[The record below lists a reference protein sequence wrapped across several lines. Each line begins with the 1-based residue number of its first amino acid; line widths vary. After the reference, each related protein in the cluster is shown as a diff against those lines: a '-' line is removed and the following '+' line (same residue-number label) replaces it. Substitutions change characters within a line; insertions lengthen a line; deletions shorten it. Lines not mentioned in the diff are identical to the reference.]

1 MVGGRAHTFTR
12 AQNCCWGPD
21 FPFLWHHPWVR
32 TQRPPASPPLS
43 WSQYRTAG
51 SPEQPLLSWEAL
63 VPSSFSRSSS
73 ELTLAA
79 LIWCREFIT
88 WCDSP
93 SESGTKKLSFATQ
106 KCAEVPQTGW
116 GQHRGERDLHMG
128 HMPSAAMPSVWVRRW
143 TYSRSSWG
151 RPGRKTERHGCM
163 LPRLPLSPHTHTHT
177 QSHHL
182 WGDFGSQCGHTLDP
196 TLIHQDRTT
205 FSWYASTFPKI
216 ILWALTK
223 ECSGMKR
230 CYWKAPQGTKD
241 SKSPWEISQQ

>member
-21 FPFLWHHPWVR
+21 FPFLRRHPESELR
-32 TQRPPASPPLS
+32 GHLPLPHCCGAS
-43 WSQYRTAG
+43 TAG

-106 KCAEVPQTGW
+106 KYAEVPQTGW
-116 GQHRGERDLHMG
+116 GQHQGERDLHMG
-128 HMPSAAMPSVWVRRW
+128 HMPSKAMPSAWVRRW
-143 TYSRSSWG
+143 TCSRSSITPALLG
-151 RPGRKTERHGCM
+151 PARKKTRDTWMHPPPPPS
-163 LPRLPLSPHTHTHT
+163 LYTHTHTHT
-177 QSHHL
+177 
-182 WGDFGSQCGHTLDP
+182 HTHRVTTYGE
-196 TLIHQDRTT
+196 TLAH
-205 FSWYASTFPKI
+205 
-216 ILWALTK
+216 
-223 ECSGMKR
+223 SGIT
-230 CYWKAPQGTKD
+230 P
-241 SKSPWEISQQ
+241 